1 MRFARVKPLD
11 AILATAEKKSLHRSL
26 GALQLTLFGIGCVI
40 GTGIFVLTS
49 AGAQKAG
56 PGLMLAFAIAG
67 AICIV
72 AALCYAEIA
81 AMIPVAG
88 SAYTYTYSVMGE
100 LLAWTVGWALVLEYA
115 VAASAVS
122 VGWSGYFS
130 GTILNEFLGIQ
141 LPAYLAAGPLALGGA
156 PGGLINLPALVIALL
171 VTWLLMIGTSES
183 AKVNAVLVAIKVTAL
198 TAFIIL
204 TLPATE
210 VEKFNPFLPAGVFG
224 GFGSGI
230 GAVGAAA
237 TIFFAYVGFD
247 AVSTAAEETRDPQK
261 NVPIGLVGSLLFC
274 TVFYILVAAG
284 AIGASPT
291 GGQPILGPNGIPF
304 PAGSAE
310 LARQCALPQY
320 SEWLVCS
327 NEALAHVLR
336 EIGYS
341 SIGNMLGIAAFVALP
356 SVILIL
362 LFGQTRIF
370 FVMSRDG
377 LLPEK
382 LSTIHPKW
390 KTPYIVTAITGA
402 VVAVA
407 AAFLP
412 VGALADIANAGTL
425 YAFMMVAIAVMMLRK
440 TEPNRPRKFKTP
452 ALWLLGPLTIAG
464 TIFLFLNLPFEAM
477 IVLPAWAAI
486 GLVIYYLYGYRHS
499 HLGRGIVEV
508 PETDVDSL
516 EPRVAGI
523 GGEGGPVTR
532 D

>member
-1 MRFARVKPLD
+1 MIFGRVKPLD
-11 AILATAEKKSLHRSL
+11 AILATAEKMSLHRSL

-40 GTGIFVLTS
+40 GTGIFVLTA

-115 VAASAVS
+115 VAASAVA

-130 GTILNEFLGIQ
+130 GTILNQFLGIQ
-141 LPAYLAAGPLALGGA
+141 LPAYLSAGPLALGGA
-156 PGGLINLPALVIALL
+156 AGGFINLPAVVIALL
-171 VTWLLMIGTSES
+171 VTWLLMIGTTES
-183 AKVNAVLVAIKVTAL
+183 ARVNAILVAIKVTAL
-198 TAFIIL
+198 TVFIIL
-204 TLPATE
+204 TLPKAE
-210 VEKFNPFLPAGVFG
+210 MDNFNPFLPAGVFG
-224 GFGSGI
+224 GLGSGV

-261 NVPIGLVGSLLFC
+261 NVPIGLIGSLLFC

-284 AIGASPT
+284 AIGT
-291 GGQPILGPNGIPF
+291 IGGQPIMGPNGIPF
-304 PAGSAE
+304 PAGSEE

-320 SEWLVCS
+320 GEALVCS

-336 EIGYS
+336 VIGFS
-341 SIGNMLGIAAFVALP
+341 GIGNMLGIAAFVALP

-377 LLPEK
+377 LLPEG
-382 LSTIHPKW
+382 LSKVHPKW
-390 KTPYIVTAITGA
+390 KTPYVVTAITGGI
-402 VVAVA
+402 VAFA

-412 VGALADIANAGTL
+412 VGQLADIANAGTL

-440 TEPNRPRKFKTP
+440 TEPNRERKFRTP

-464 TIFLFLNLPFEAM
+464 CIFLFVNLPFEAM
-477 IVLPAWAAI
+477 LVLPVWGVI
-486 GLVIYYLYGYRHS
+486 GLVIYYAYSYRNS
-499 HLGRGIVEV
+499 HLGRGLVEV
-508 PETDVDSL
+508 HETEIMDI
-516 EPRVAGI
+516 EPPIPGVEDGHRA
-523 GGEGGPVTR
+523 
-532 D
+532 